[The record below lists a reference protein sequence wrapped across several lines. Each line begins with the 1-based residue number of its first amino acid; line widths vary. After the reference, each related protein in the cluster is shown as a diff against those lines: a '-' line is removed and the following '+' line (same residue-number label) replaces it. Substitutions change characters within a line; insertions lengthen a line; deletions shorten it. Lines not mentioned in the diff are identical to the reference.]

1 MQISRHPTKYHLSN
15 IIYIWFKFLKHL
27 YLGDKITKM
36 SDKRQKSALPA
47 ILFGEKN
54 VKKAGYIDDYIFA
67 CEIEGE
73 DHITYSKPR
82 HPRYH
87 LVIIVMRGYI
97 NLVIN
102 GERFSFG
109 ENTYIN
115 LPIWCEIYDIEYG
128 DNFHAMAT
136 ATDRSI
142 VEDIFR
148 NRNPFPPDF
157 KFRIDH
163 GLGGQIM
170 DRKDLDILCKDIRN
184 MIDSLS
190 NKNHRF
196 AEEINYAYFYIL
208 LTDMADMVWRKYGRY
223 TPMRHSE
230 MRRADGILKEFSEL
244 LVQNI
249 KTETSVGFY
258 AEKLCISK
266 QYLSLIVKEKLH
278 VTVGTVMASM
288 RVEIAARLLRDPELT
303 IQQVAEEMSFSDQS
317 SFGKF
322 FRKHT
327 GLSPLKYRQNIKKTL
342 LTLRPKEVHNPAI
355 RDFA

>member
-1 MQISRHPTKYHLSN
+1 
-15 IIYIWFKFLKHL
+15 
-27 YLGDKITKM
+27 M
-36 SDKRQKSALPA
+36 SDKRQKSTLPA
-47 ILFGEKN
+47 ILFSEKN
-54 VKKAGYIDDYIFA
+54 VFKKGYIDDYIFA
-67 CEIEGE
+67 AEIRGE
-73 DHITYSKPR
+73 DHIIWSKPR
-82 HPRYH
+82 KPKYH
-87 LVIIVMRGYI
+87 LVIIVIEGY
-97 NLVIN
+97 LKMVIN
-102 GERFSFG
+102 GEKFHFG
-109 ENTYIN
+109 KRTYIN
-115 LPIWCEIYDIEYG
+115 LPTWSDIYEIEYG
-128 DNFHAMAT
+128 DGFQAMTT
-136 ATDRSI
+136 ATDRSV

-170 DRKDLDILCKDIRN
+170 EKRDLDILCKDIRN

-190 NKNHRF
+190 NKNHYF
-196 AEEINYAYFYIL
+196 AEEVNYAYFYIL
-208 LTDMADMVWRKYGRY
+208 LTDMADMVWRRYGRY
-223 TPMRHSE
+223 EPMHHTE

-288 RVEIAARLLRDPELT
+288 RIEMAARMLRDPELT
-303 IQQVAEEMSFSDQS
+303 IQEVAEAMSFSDQS

-322 FRKHT
+322 FKKHT
-327 GLSPLKYRQNIKKTL
+327 GLSPLKYRQNLKKTL
-342 LTLRPKEVHNPAI
+342 LTLRPKEVLSPEVRNLG
-355 RDFA
+355 